1 MRWFLIVFS
10 CLCACGVWANCDDKA
25 YREFDFWL
33 GDWQVYTPDGK
44 LAGRNVITA
53 AHNKCVI
60 KERYTG
66 LSGYKGE
73 SIGIYDVTR
82 KLWHQTWVDNTGL
95 LLQLEGNLQGNVMV
109 LTGSDFDK
117 EGNYLEERITWTP
130 NEDGSVR
137 QVWKTKMLD
146 QKWQVIFD
154 GLYIK
159 KAEK

>member
-1 MRWFLIVFS
+1 MKWFLVAFS
-10 CLCACGVWANCDDKA
+10 CLCACGVSAKCDDKA

-44 LAGRNVITA
+44 LAGRNIITA
-53 AHNKCVI
+53 DYNNCVI
-60 KERYTG
+60 KERYTSV
-66 LSGYKGE
+66 SGYQGE
-73 SIGIYDVTR
+73 SLGIYDITR